1 MKYSIKSSTTLGF
14 VLVFSILLITRPA
27 VASDFS
33 EFLGHMEGEI
43 GGLLPAI
50 NDFFC
55 NGLGLKDLPEI
66 GCTDNSVDV
75 VKDILVPSLTGRWVI
90 AQYGCGTT
98 SFDPV
103 GDKDKHYVALLGDSL
118 THFGGPFW
126 DSYYASGKYKVMN
139 LGAMGATSDA
149 WREHFDN
156 CEAHRNDFLFS
167 SQNIDQGRM
176 RLPPRSLM
184 MIGGNDFHIYKG
196 ILQPLW
202 FLIDLRHN
210 NVLNN
215 VERIITHH
223 HKGNDGCGDRLA
235 EGEVCDDVTEDG
247 IIDYQDWGRGRL
259 FVYLGNIPAVSYDPT
274 TDPILVSLFSSL
286 DLFTMIAFDVPTMV
300 MNEEEAHRY
309 TRGSEN
315 WGFVRY
321 WSRRMLDAY
330 IDVMMDVQVSLG
342 IKDHDKNH
350 SWDSREMHVL
360 QANIYDVMYR
370 RHGFGYVPLY
380 GKFRDT
386 AANQRGC
393 YWCAN
398 EDFWIDGNL
407 TLNDGIHINHVQ
419 GYANWA
425 WNVLPAMEAAGM
437 DSPVRTDPFGPPGVE
452 VTDRPAI
459 NDWLLILACFW
470 YHICEL

>member
-1 MKYSIKSSTTLGF
+1 MIGLTLIPGSI
-14 VLVFSILLITRPA
+14 R
-27 VASDFS
+27 ASDLS
-33 EFLGHMEGEI
+33 EFLDHMEGEL
-43 GGLLPAI
+43 GGLLPEI
-50 NDFFC
+50 NDFVC
-55 NGLGLKDLPEI
+55 DSLGLKDLPEI
-66 GCTDNSVDV
+66 GCAKESVDV
-75 VKDILVPSLTGRWVI
+75 VSDILVPSLTGRYII
-90 AQYGCGTT
+90 AQHGCGNHSYNPST
-98 SFDPV
+98 
-103 GDKDKHYVALLGDSL
+103 DKDKHYVALLGDSL
-118 THFGGPFW
+118 THFGGSFW
-126 DSYYASGKYKVMN
+126 DAYYANGKYKVTN

-156 CEAHRNDFLFS
+156 CEAYRNDFLFNS
-167 SQNIDQGRM
+167 PGVEKGRM
-176 RLPPRSLM
+176 RLPTRSLM
-184 MIGGNDFHIYKG
+184 MIGGNDFHVYKG

-235 EGEVCDDVTEDG
+235 AGEVCDDVTGDG
-247 IIDYQDWGRGRL
+247 IVDYQDWGRGRL

-274 TDPILVSLFSSL
+274 TDPILANLFTNL

-321 WSRRMLDAY
+321 WARRMADAY
-330 IDVMMDVQVSLG
+330 IDVIMDIQVSLG
-342 IKDHDKNH
+342 IRDNDINH
-350 SWDSREMHVL
+350 SWASREMHVL

-380 GKFRDT
+380 GKFRDA

-398 EDFWIDGNL
+398 QDLWMDGAL
-407 TLNDGIHINHVQ
+407 SANDGIHINHVN
-419 GYANWA
+419 GYATWA
-425 WNVLPAMEAAGM
+425 WNVLPAMEAANM

-452 VTDRPAI
+452 DTGRDAI

-470 YHICEL
+470 FEICTL